1 MSGAS
6 RRSMGGFM
14 NTSQSSHSRPF
25 NTPTTGVIAPGGKS
39 SSPAKGGSHDSRIPK
54 PPKPP
59 DKPLMPYMRYSRSV
73 WEKVKNDNQD
83 LKLWEIGKIIGQMWR
98 DLAEEGKQVFTEEY
112 ETEKEEYNRALK
124 SYHNSPAYQAW
135 MVAKGKAQQA
145 IEQESEMDG
154 AIKSEPRMS
163 MQAAEDDDDQEDGYS
178 VKHIAA
184 ARFQRNHRL
193 INEIFSDAVVPDP
206 RTVVTDQ
213 RMQILKRQVQSLK
226 VHQKKLE
233 AELQLIEEKYQ
244 GKKRKFVECSE
255 NFTAEMKKLCAEK
268 VEIKWDE
275 LMFPDYSQSWASGQ
289 RPVLAAKFLSH
300 AAAQPVM
307 ASQVQAVPMPNTQ
320 VLRRPPSDVPGIK
333 PVQESQQ
340 DVGPMPPQRVEPAVE
355 QAAKA
360 SSYSSSSSQK
370 KDSPRKPKKFQGHLD
385 ALLQSP
391 EESQSS
397 QDETEEEK
405 ETPDAAV
412 EKPKEGGTPTEETAK
427 DVVQE
432 GTDLMEISSEEGPK
446 VEDEKAGS
454 EVKAKDDVS
463 KEERSKNESQKE

>member
-1 MSGAS
+1 M
-6 RRSMGGFM
+6 
-14 NTSQSSHSRPF
+14 
-25 NTPTTGVIAPGGKS
+25 
-39 SSPAKGGSHDSRIPK
+39 
-54 PPKPP
+54 
-59 DKPLMPYMRYSRSV
+59 

-112 ETEKEEYNRALK
+112 EIEKEEYNRALK

-154 AIKSEPRMS
+154 GIKSEPRMS
-163 MQAAEDDDDQEDGYS
+163 MQSAEDEDDQDDGFS

-206 RTVVTDQ
+206 RTVVTDN
-213 RMQILKRQVQSLK
+213 RMQVLKRQVQSLK
-226 VHQKKLE
+226 LHQKKLE

-244 GKKRKFVECSE
+244 SKKRKFVESSG
-255 NFTAEMKKLCAEK
+255 NFTEEMKKLCAEK

-275 LMFPDYSQSWASGQ
+275 LMFPDFTQSWSAGQ
-289 RPVLAAKFLSH
+289 RTPLPASVLSH
-300 AAAQPVM
+300 PAGQPVM
-307 ASQVQAVPMPNTQ
+307 SNQVQAVPTPITQ
-320 VLRRPPSDVPGIK
+320 VLSRPPGDMPTAK
-333 PVQESQQ
+333 PVPVPVPVPEQQ
-340 DVGPMPPQRVEPAVE
+340 QQQQQQGGPMQPQHGVVAIEEAP
-355 QAAKA
+355 K
-360 SSYSSSSSQK
+360 SLSFSTSTPKK

-397 QDETEEEK
+397 QDDTEEEK
-405 ETPDAAV
+405 ETPDIAA
-412 EKPKEGGTPTEETAK
+412 EKPKEGGTPTEETPK
-427 DVVQE
+427 DLPGEVTGKDNVAPTSTE
-432 GTDLMEISSEEGPK
+432 GGNAESEKAASEE
-446 VEDEKAGS
+446 EAIDEKLKEG
-454 EVKAKDDVS
+454 EVKKDEP
-463 KEERSKNESQKE
+463 KE